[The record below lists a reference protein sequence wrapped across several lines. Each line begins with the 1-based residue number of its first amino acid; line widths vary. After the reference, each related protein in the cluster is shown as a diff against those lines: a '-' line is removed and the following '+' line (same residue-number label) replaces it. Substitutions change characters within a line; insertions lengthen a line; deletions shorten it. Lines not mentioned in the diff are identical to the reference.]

1 MYCACILGVV
11 DYPHT
16 YAQHYPQKLWITL
29 GLIMVKCEK
38 CKGEKFIMGL
48 GYMREKCPQC
58 SGKGFVSDDK
68 VLVADDKVLVKK
80 SKKE

>member
-1 MYCACILGVV
+1 
-11 DYPHT
+11 
-16 YAQHYPQKLWITL
+16 
-29 GLIMVKCEK
+29 MVKCEK